1 MSVPIRPID
10 IARQLNVSTSALR
23 HYESW
28 DVLPPI
34 VRGPNGYR
42 IYTETHVAYF
52 ACIRSLYPG
61 YGMALACQALRL
73 VRDDRMDEALWLL
86 NEQQAK
92 LWQDKNMTE
101 RTIRMLETPALDDL
115 DAKPRRK
122 GLTIGEV
129 AGETSIPASA
139 IRHWEKEGL
148 LTPDRDS
155 NNGYRTF
162 TRAHVRQALMIRTLR
177 NAGYPLDVVSQV
189 MRELNNNQLEQA
201 RRIARDSLSNMH
213 AVLRHQ
219 LHGAHNLY
227 RLCRLIGLPDDFAHP
242 MPNPYL
248 NWS

>member
-1 MSVPIRPID
+1 MPIRPID
-10 IARQLNVSTSALR
+10 IARRLNVSTSALR

-28 DVLPPI
+28 EVLPPI
-34 VRGPNGYR
+34 DRGPNGYR

-52 ACIRSLYPG
+52 ECIRSMYPG
-61 YGMALACQALRL
+61 YGMTLTCNALRL
-73 VRDDRMDEALWLL
+73 VRDGRMDEALWSL

-92 LWQDKNMTE
+92 LWQDKTMTE
-101 RTIRMLETPALDDL
+101 KTIQMLETRELDEV
-115 DAKPRRK
+115 DAKSRRK

-129 AGETSIPASA
+129 SEETSIPASA

-148 LTPDRDS
+148 LTPDRDPH
-155 NNGYRTF
+155 NGYRTF
-162 TRAHVRQALMIRTLR
+162 TRSHVRQALMIRTLR

-201 RRIARDSLSNMH
+201 RRIARESLNNMY
-213 AVLRHQ
+213 AALRHQ
-219 LHGAHNLY
+219 LMGSHDLY
-227 RLCRLIGLPDDFAHP
+227 KLCRMSGLSDKFAHP